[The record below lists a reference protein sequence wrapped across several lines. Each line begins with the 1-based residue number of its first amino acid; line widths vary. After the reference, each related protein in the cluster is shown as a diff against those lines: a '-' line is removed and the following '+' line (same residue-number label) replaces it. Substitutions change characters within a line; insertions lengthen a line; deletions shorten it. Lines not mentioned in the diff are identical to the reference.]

1 MVNIRDLKVRI
12 KAVGNI
18 RQITRAMEMVAT
30 TKLRRFQTRAEASG
44 PYTNEIERLV
54 KSLAAGV
61 GGGEGSELFE
71 VREKIKSVGVLVI
84 GSDRGLCGAYN
95 TNALIAHREWEKT
108 QEGREIKR
116 YVIGK
121 KAMGYF
127 ARRKLE
133 VAAYFH
139 DPILEVMGYRDAA
152 RLSDFFVKEF
162 VEGRIDEMYVVY
174 SAFKSMTR
182 YVPTVFKFLPLGQI
196 EAGAGGSGEG
206 DSNAAAS
213 QKAAGD
219 LLLLP
224 SPEVIFS
231 QLVPKYLE
239 ARMFNALLESLTSEY
254 ASRRVSMKNAT
265 DAASDMVGELKRVYN
280 RARQER
286 ITKELLEIVGGAEAV
301 SG

>member
-18 RQITRAMEMVAT
+18 HQITRAMEMVAT

-44 PYTNEIERLV
+44 PYTKEIERLV
-54 KSLAAGV
+54 ESLAAAA

-71 VREKIKSVGVLVI
+71 VRDKIENVGVLVI

-95 TNALIAHREWEKT
+95 TNALITARDWEKT
-108 QEGREIKR
+108 QEGRNIKR

-133 VAAYFH
+133 VAAYFD

-152 RLSDFFVKEF
+152 RLSDFFCKEF
-162 VEGRIDEMYVVY
+162 TEGRIDQMYVVY
-174 SAFKSMTR
+174 TAFKSMTR
-182 YVPTVFKFLPLGQI
+182 YEPQVFQFLPLGQI
-196 EAGAGGSGEG
+196 STESRTNEPGSSGRT
-206 DSNAAAS
+206 SAT
-213 QKAAGD
+213 GD

-224 SPEVIFS
+224 SPEIIFG

>member
-95 TNALIAHREWEKT
+95 TNALIAHRQWEKT
-108 QEGREIKR
+108 QAGREIKR

-133 VAAYFH
+133 VAAYFD

-196 EAGAGGSGEG
+196 EAGAGDGAEGS
-206 DSNAAAS
+206 AAAS
-213 QKAAGD
+213 EQKAAGD

-265 DAASDMVGELKRVYN
+265 DAASDMVGDLKRVYN